1 MCGKLKLA
9 IHICQFLPTFSN
21 LKIGISKPVN
31 DVDIHQVNFKKYMK
45 QKYMYV
51 PLMAYSV
58 QVEVIPPPEPL
69 RGRGVNSLN
78 DLRPIKLPYAFIV
91 LSEASHR
98 EIQLFHS
105 FSLVSTLIHTNANF
119 RKTVYKLNQ
128 TRYVKKDHDFNN
140 EESGPY

>member
-1 MCGKLKLA
+1 MA

-45 QKYMYV
+45 QKYIYV

-91 LSEASHR
+91 
-98 EIQLFHS
+98 
-105 FSLVSTLIHTNANF
+105 
-119 RKTVYKLNQ
+119 
-128 TRYVKKDHDFNN
+128 
-140 EESGPY
+140 